1 VTRISQLPEGSEK
14 RRAVE
19 AMFDRVAPAYDRM
32 NRVISLGLDRR
43 WRRRA
48 VASLELPPGASVL
61 DLGCGTG
68 DLCDELRAF
77 GYHAAGFDLSSGML
91 AAAHTAA
98 PLVRADALA
107 LPVPDATADGVIS
120 GFTLRNVV
128 DLDTMFRE
136 AARILR
142 LGGRFVALEVTEP
155 TNPVLR
161 AGHRIWFRRM
171 VPLLGARL
179 SPDPAAYDYLPEST
193 AYLPP
198 PAEMSGRLA
207 AAGFEPVA
215 RRTLNGGLVQLLV
228 GTRR

>member
-1 VTRISQLPEGSEK
+1 VTRVAQLPEGSEK

-19 AMFDRVAPAYDRM
+19 AMFDGVAPAYDRM

-43 WRRRA
+43 WRRQA
-48 VASLELPPGASVL
+48 VLALGLPGGASVL

-77 GYHAAGFDLSSGML
+77 GYRAAGFDVSSKML
-91 AAAHTAA
+91 AAAHTRA

-107 LPVPDATADGVIS
+107 LPVPDANADGVIS

-128 DLDTMFRE
+128 DLDALFTE
-136 AARILR
+136 ASRVLR
-142 LGGRFVALEVTEP
+142 PGGRFVALEVTEP

-161 AGHRIWFRRM
+161 AGHRVWFRRV
-171 VPLLGARL
+171 VPFLGARL
-179 SPDPAAYDYLPEST
+179 SPNPAAYEYLPQST

-198 PAEMSGRLA
+198 PAEMTARLTA
-207 AAGFEPVA
+207 TGFDRVS